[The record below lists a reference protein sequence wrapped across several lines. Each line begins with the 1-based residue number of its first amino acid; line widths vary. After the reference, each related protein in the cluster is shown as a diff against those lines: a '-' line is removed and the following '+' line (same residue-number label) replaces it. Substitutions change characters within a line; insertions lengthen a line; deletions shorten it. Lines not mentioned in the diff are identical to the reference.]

1 MPRRPARDPERGD
14 ARTRLLTAAFGV
26 IRGKGYSATTVDDL
40 CTASGVSKGAFFHHF
55 NSKEALAIAAAVHW
69 SSVTGELF
77 ASAPY
82 HDAAPGLPR
91 VLAYL
96 DFRKILL
103 QGSVREFTC
112 LVGTMVQETFDT
124 APGVRDA
131 CRDSIVSHAATLI
144 GDLEVA
150 IDHAGRSGEISAR
163 SLALHTQVVLQG
175 GFILAK
181 AQSDAGIVAD
191 SIEHL
196 KQYLVL
202 QLTPKSTGARR

>member
-1 MPRRPARDPERGD
+1 MPRRPAKDPDRGD
-14 ARTRLLTAAFGV
+14 ARSRLLTAAFGV

-40 CTASGVSKGAFFHHF
+40 CAASGVSKGAFFHHF
-55 NSKEALAIAAAVHW
+55 TSKEALAIAAAVHW

-82 HDAAPGLPR
+82 HDAPPGLPR

-96 DFRKILL
+96 DFRKVLL

-124 APGVRDA
+124 SPGVRDA

-144 GDLEVA
+144 DDLDVA
-150 IDHAGRSGEISAR
+150 IERAGRSGDLSAS
-163 SLALHTQVVLQG
+163 SLALHTQAVLQG

-181 AQSDAGIVAD
+181 AQNDAGIVAD
-191 SIEHL
+191 SIDHL
-196 KQYLVL
+196 KHYLEL
-202 QLTPKSTGARR
+202 QLTPKTKGTRR